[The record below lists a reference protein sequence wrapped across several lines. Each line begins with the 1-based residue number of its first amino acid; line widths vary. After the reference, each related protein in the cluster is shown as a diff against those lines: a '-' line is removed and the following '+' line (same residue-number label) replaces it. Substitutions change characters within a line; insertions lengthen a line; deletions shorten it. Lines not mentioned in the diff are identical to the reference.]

1 MLENRDG
8 EDVGR
13 EKGGYGEFW
22 IENITVR
29 FQNLISRSRKCR
41 EIKGL
46 ELLFLIWE
54 SEEIR
59 LFVLK
64 NKNK

>member
-1 MLENRDG
+1 MLENKDG

-29 FQNLISRSRKCR
+29 FRNSIARSKKCQ
-41 EIKGL
+41 EIKGVRIT
-46 ELLFLIWE
+46 FLN
-54 SEEIR
+54 
-59 LFVLK
+59 LK
-64 NKNK
+64 I

>member
-46 ELLFLIWE
+46 ELFFLI
-54 SEEIR
+54 
-59 LFVLK
+59 
-64 NKNK
+64 